1 MCEVRVKKKS
11 VKTPGVL
18 LTLVPGKTTSN
29 MWTMGEYS
37 QDLVRLFKNGEV
49 GIGMGHERGSRYY
62 VLVLT
67 NGGGIYSILE
77 SDLEIL

>member
-1 MCEVRVKKKS
+1 MKKKS
-11 VKTPGVL
+11 ISTPGVL
-18 LTLVPGKTTSN
+18 LTLNSNKNISN
-29 MWTMGEYS
+29 MWRMGNYS
-37 QDLVRLFKNGEV
+37 RSEFPTFKRGEV

>member
-1 MCEVRVKKKS
+1 
-11 VKTPGVL
+11 
-18 LTLVPGKTTSN
+18 
-29 MWTMGEYS
+29 MWRMGNYS
-37 QDLVRLFKNGEV
+37 RSEFPTFKRGEV